1 MKHVLI
7 TGATRNTGFC
17 IARRF
22 AECGYC
28 VHITGRNVNDVQ
40 KVAQE
45 IIKEF
50 PNSNAF
56 GYKADISKTEDIKE
70 MFSSIRKNTNSL
82 DVFVANAA
90 NLGIGFDVY
99 NTDFKDFDEIINTNI
114 RGTFFCAKE
123 CGKLMTEKGGSI
135 ILLSSVQSKGAVEG
149 RSVYGITK
157 AAINYMAKALAY
169 DFAPYGIR
177 VNTLL
182 AGAIHT
188 DRWDISEDEKLSA
201 MRANYPLGRESTMDE
216 IANGVMYL
224 AGDSSKTVTGT
235 ELLIDSGVSVS
246 LLPYSARREFKRDDF

>member
-17 IARRF
+17 IAKRF
-22 AECGYC
+22 AKCGYC
-28 VHITGRNVNDVQ
+28 VHITGRNTGGSENAAE
-40 KVAQE
+40 K
-45 IIKEF
+45 ITNEF
-50 PNSNAF
+50 PNSKVFA
-56 GYKADISKTEDIKE
+56 YEADIEKTEDIKKL
-70 MFSSIRKNTNSL
+70 FSQIRKNTNSL

-99 NTDFKDFDEIINTNI
+99 NTDFEDFDKIVNTNI

-123 CGKLMTEKGGSI
+123 SGRMMTENGGSI

-149 RSVYGITK
+149 RSIYGMTK

-177 VNTLL
+177 VNALL

-188 DRWDISEDEKLSA
+188 DRWDISDDKKLSD
-201 MRANYPLGRESTMDE
+201 MRVNYPLGRESTMEE
-216 IANGVMYL
+216 ITNGVMYL
-224 AGDSSKTVTGT
+224 AGDSSKTLTGT

-246 LLPYSARREFKRDDF
+246 LLPYNDRKLFKRDDF